1 VVVRLRNVK
10 KKKRVSS
17 FDNKYLKGSWG
28 RQTEVLYTHYKYNF
42 SLVKQR
48 NECVSNLVVL
58 GKSFELR
65 QCVDIIF
72 FYVCCPSLAV
82 FSQLLWAS
90 VAPPFNPYVGS
101 PLNHN
106 GGSLIECAASL
117 FVCVIFS
124 SSTVAIQIDR
134 KPEIRNISALLSQ
147 SFVMLCLSLASL
159 HII

>member
-1 VVVRLRNVK
+1 MHTLARARRGGK
-10 KKKRVSS
+10 TEKCEEEKRVSS

-72 FYVCCPSLAV
+72 FMFVVRVWPFSLPVLAV
-82 FSQLLWAS
+82 AVGISGAS
-90 VAPPFNPYVGS
+90 VQ
-101 PLNHN
+101 
-106 GGSLIECAASL
+106 SLCWVSFES
-117 FVCVIFS
+117 
-124 SSTVAIQIDR
+124 QR
-134 KPEIRNISALLSQ
+134 GLSN
-147 SFVMLCLSLASL
+147 
-159 HII
+159 

>member
-1 VVVRLRNVK
+1 MHTLARARRGGK
-10 KKKRVSS
+10 TEKCEEEKRVSS

-65 QCVDIIF
+65 QCVDFI

-82 FSQLLWAS
+82 FSAGPRSCCGHQWRLRSILMLGLL
-90 VAPPFNPYVGS
+90 
-101 PLNHN
+101 
-106 GGSLIECAASL
+106 
-117 FVCVIFS
+117 
-124 SSTVAIQIDR
+124 
-134 KPEIRNISALLSQ
+134 
-147 SFVMLCLSLASL
+147 
-159 HII
+159 